1 MHLGMRCSAG
11 AAALRDQQIRREAGM
26 SIFGNTVNFP
36 FPDVCDPFPA
46 IDLGEHYREP
56 LISSVPVLFVSGTL
70 DSHTPPYQA
79 EEVRW
84 GMPHAAH
91 LIVEN
96 AGHEDLEPNEE
107 VQAVI
112 GDYLAGKDVSA
123 RRVALPPPRFRSVE
137 EAKKERRR

>member
-1 MHLGMRCSAG
+1 
-11 AAALRDQQIRREAGM
+11 
-26 SIFGNTVNFP
+26 
-36 FPDVCDPFPA
+36 
-46 IDLGEHYREP
+46 
-56 LISSVPVLFVSGTL
+56 
-70 DSHTPPYQA
+70 
-79 EEVRW
+79 
-84 GMPHAAH
+84 MPHAAH

-123 RRVALPPPRFRSVE
+123 SRVALPPPRFRSVE